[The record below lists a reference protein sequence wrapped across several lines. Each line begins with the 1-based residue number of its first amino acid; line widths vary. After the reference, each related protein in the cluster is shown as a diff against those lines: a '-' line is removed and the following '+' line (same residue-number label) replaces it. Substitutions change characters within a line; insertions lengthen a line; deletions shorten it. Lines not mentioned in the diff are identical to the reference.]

1 MAAFHLWRQRGWYKC
16 PPFAELGFQN
26 AFYVTGQLWRHN
38 CVTMGLGVERG
49 CVPTARI
56 VRVYRQYT
64 FRHSK
69 RIFYD
74 KDRTVSFRALKYFIK
89 TCWDVV
95 YLFLFVFEL
104 FMWKMKRIFPGL
116 LRELKTERCE
126 IRPARD
132 FCLIKTFIVSQI
144 ERTT

>member
-1 MAAFHLWRQRGWYKC
+1 MSSLCRTRFSERILRHGSAL
-16 PPFAELGFQN
+16 
-26 AFYVTGQLWRHN
+26 TSQLRHN
-38 CVTMGLGVERG
+38 GAGGWKGV

-116 LRELKTERCE
+116 LRELKTERSE